1 MNLNQPTTADRPF
14 SSGIPLV
21 MSAYFNDIDRMGET
35 LKGWQVNCTQLTRGP
50 FQGSLT
56 FLEQSD
62 LQIYQ
67 LRLQHAVQ
75 VMGAKPTNS
84 LVFTLPLDSFRQSA
98 YVYDIA
104 LATDCIFGFD
114 AHRAV
119 NHITDSQGANLGCI
133 TVSKALF
140 QTYAAQSGRDDLD
153 ESFMKRNVVVPEGTR
168 FAPLVCYLRQLF
180 CLSQQQPDLVR
191 ASLESQMIEQDL
203 LPLLLNALKSVDDE
217 VSIRPY
223 ARADI
228 VKVAQEFMEMNLQRP
243 LTLADIC
250 QAVYASKRSLHYA
263 FQDMF
268 GMGPMAFL
276 KVLRLH
282 AIRRILLR
290 AEPKSLQIKEVANA
304 WGFCSM
310 GHFSR
315 DYKQLFGESPSQTL
329 GKSVML

>member
-1 MNLNQPTTADRPF
+1 MNLNESVVASPPF
-14 SSGIPLV
+14 SDGMPRII
-21 MSAYFNDIDRMGET
+21 SACFNDIDRMSES
-35 LKGWQVNCTQLTRGP
+35 LKGWEVSCCQLTRGP
-50 FQGSLT
+50 FQGGLT
-56 FLEQSD
+56 FLDQGN

-67 LRLQHAVQ
+67 LRLQHTVQ

-84 LVFTLPLDSFRQSA
+84 LVFTLPLGAFPQTA
-98 YVYDIA
+98 YVYDMA

-114 AHRAV
+114 AHREV

-133 TVSKALF
+133 TVSKPLF
-140 QTYAAQSGRDDLD
+140 QTYAAQAGRDDLD

-191 ASLESQMIEQDL
+191 TALAAHMIEQDL
-203 LPLLLNALKSVDDE
+203 LPLLINALKPRDGEESL
-217 VSIRPY
+217 RPY
-223 ARADI
+223 PRADI
-228 VKVAQEFMEMNLQRP
+228 VKVAQEFMAMNLQRP

-250 QAVYASKRSLHYA
+250 QAVHASKRSLHYG

-282 AIRRILLR
+282 AIRRLLLS
-290 AEPKSLQIKEVANA
+290 ADPKSLQVKEVACA
-304 WGFCSM
+304 WGFYSM
-310 GHFSR
+310 GHFAR

-329 GKSVML
+329 AR